1 MTETQHISFFNRLR
15 RQNSTTIEAESAPD
29 PTSHEAENQAKPVP
43 VRLHMKLAEDE
54 NTFLVGASSLG
65 DLPRDRHSF
74 DRQQVMADCLD
85 AWRFNPLAR
94 RIVELT
100 TQYVTGGGMAPC
112 CEHAATQA
120 FLHEFWHHPL
130 NRMDARL
137 SELSDELARSGNL
150 FLLLS
155 MDPSGMSY
163 LRVVP
168 SADIERIE
176 SRAND
181 VEQEVAYFT
190 RPDTEGAATRYPAF
204 APWQGTPDLHPVMLH
219 YAINRPAG
227 AQWGEPDLA
236 PVLRWLS
243 RYAAWLEDRVRLN
256 RFRNAFMYVVKAR
269 FASESARSTRQLQL
283 AANPPAP
290 GSVLVTDENEEWTV
304 LSPHLEAL
312 DAASDGLAI
321 KKMIAAGAGLPLHFL
336 AEPESS
342 TRTTAEAADSATL
355 QRFAQRQCFMQWML
369 ADLLHAAVSR
379 RALVDPRVDPQ
390 AEIRILAGDI
400 SARDNQSLAEAGSKV
415 AEVAQA
421 LYAQGLI
428 DQEEMLRLIYRF
440 LGEGGSHVE
449 A

>member
-1 MTETQHISFFNRLR
+1 
-15 RQNSTTIEAESAPD
+15 
-29 PTSHEAENQAKPVP
+29 
-43 VRLHMKLAEDE
+43 
-54 NTFLVGASSLG
+54 
-65 DLPRDRHSF
+65 
-74 DRQQVMADCLD
+74 
-85 AWRFNPLAR
+85 
-94 RIVELT
+94 
-100 TQYVTGGGMAPC
+100 
-112 CEHAATQA
+112 
-120 FLHEFWHHPL
+120 
-130 NRMDARL
+130 MDARL
-137 SELSDELARSGNL
+137 GELSDELARSGNL

-155 MDPSGMSY
+155 TDASGMSY

-168 SADIERIE
+168 SVDIERIE

-181 VEQEVAYFT
+181 VEQEVAYYT
-190 RPDTEGAATRYPAF
+190 RQDAEGEVTRYPAF
-204 APWQGTPDLHPVMLH
+204 APWQGTPDLQPVMLH

-269 FASESARSTRQLQL
+269 FANESARSTRQLQL
-283 AANPPAP
+283 AANPPGP
-290 GSVLVTDENEEWTV
+290 GSVLVTDENEEWSV

-312 DAASDGLAI
+312 DASSDGLAI
-321 KKMIAAGAGLPLHFL
+321 KKMIAAGVGLPLHFL

-342 TRTTAEAADSATL
+342 TRTTAEAADGATL
-355 QRFAQRQCFMQWML
+355 QRFAHRQRFLQWML
-369 ADLLHAAVSR
+369 ADILRAAVSR
-379 RALVDPRVDPQ
+379 RALVDTRVDPQ

-428 DQEEMLRLIYRF
+428 DQDELLRLIYRF

-449 A
+449 V